1 MLRKAQS
8 CLTWGEISKEN
19 IALLLRKRGRLVG
32 NKKLTDRYAKEMGY
46 KSLDELAEAIYQG
59 RVEFK
64 RLPGIKPVFRLHPSS
79 KGFKGKVKRSYTTG
93 GVTGYRGEN
102 INNLIRK

>member
-1 MLRKAQS
+1 
-8 CLTWGEISKEN
+8 
-19 IALLLRKRGRLVG
+19 LLLRKRGRLVD

-46 KSLDELAEAIYQG
+46 KSLDELAEAIYETKM
-59 RVEFK
+59 EFN
-64 RLPGIKPVFRLHPSS
+64 RSPGIKSVFRLHPPS

-102 INNLIRK
+102 INNLIKRMT